1 MEDKLDDYKM
11 LFENLTVDKMRQELA
26 DEALEKK
33 WKELNMGI
41 EQWKHKYLYPFGQ
54 IEPIQA
60 PSIQST
66 QASTVRGHDASQLNT
81 SVMTAGGK
89 GGAHPSLD
97 IGYNNPSKLNDSIYS
112 EGSQYLHGPS
122 GGPRHNDSVSMGP
135 HQMQSAMQNM
145 VSTDAFSQMTQ
156 QKYLFPSEQ
165 ITNRDW
171 FVELQR
177 PLNITVADIRRDFTK
192 FIKDFP
198 MEIIPHTSD
207 EELAERNTKHKINM
221 RAAIRRGNNN
231 RLPSLGS
238 RGVGR

>member
-1 MEDKLDDYKM
+1 MEDKLDDYKL

-66 QASTVRGHDASQLNT
+66 QASTVRGHDVSQLNT

-112 EGSQYLHGPS
+112 EGS
-122 GGPRHNDSVSMGP
+122 
-135 HQMQSAMQNM
+135 
-145 VSTDAFSQMTQ
+145 
-156 QKYLFPSEQ
+156 
-165 ITNRDW
+165 
-171 FVELQR
+171 
-177 PLNITVADIRRDFTK
+177 
-192 FIKDFP
+192 
-198 MEIIPHTSD
+198 
-207 EELAERNTKHKINM
+207 
-221 RAAIRRGNNN
+221 
-231 RLPSLGS
+231 
-238 RGVGR
+238 